1 MRGWILKNDSVLT
14 RLSQSKELPAWS
26 LPVSFL
32 DGSDNRLVCC
42 QFFQVCHFVW
52 VLRELS
58 ILLLFDLLIDLLF
71 NLFNQFDFLILDLE
85 LNNLIDFVIL
95 LFFFFFF
102 DCNRNLKVEGLLLQL
117 ASDSLS
123 LFLSFLIRREFYSGR
138 WHNNLKVACDSPFSF
153 RTYIFL
159 HLLCFFDQLEF
170 ILNILR

>member
-1 MRGWILKNDSVLT
+1 MLKNNSVLT

-52 VLRELS
+52 VLRELF
-58 ILLLFDLLIDLLF
+58 ILLLFDHSLF
-71 NLFNQFDFLILDLE
+71 NLFNQFDLRILDLE

-102 DCNRNLKVEGLLLQL
+102 DYNRNLKVEGLLLQL
-117 ASDSLS
+117 ASVSLS
-123 LFLSFLIRREFYSGR
+123 LVLIWRVFYSGR
-138 WHNNLKVACDSPFSF
+138 WDNNLQFACDLPFSF
-153 RTYIFL
+153 RTHIFL
-159 HLLCFFDQLEF
+159 LLLYFFDQLEF
-170 ILNILR
+170 TFYILR